1 MKKQDILDLLEERK
15 IFYEAIENDWSKDST
30 AKDRLMGEA
39 AKWACILLQR
49 DIEEMEE

>member
-1 MKKQDILDLLEERK
+1 MKKQEVLDLLEKRRQ
-15 IFYEAIENDWSKDST
+15 FYAAIENDWSKDST
-30 AKDRLMGEA
+30 ARDRSMGEA